1 MTTPD
6 EHEARLRRLYEGVWN
21 GENPAIADELV
32 APEYLIHDRA
42 IAEELRGPELYKA
55 LADSTRE
62 IFPDMEFTIDDAI
75 SAADTVTLRWTMT
88 GTHEGSLF
96 DIQPTGKRVTLTAI
110 EMNRFEDGELVET
123 WTQSDMLGLVQQL
136 GATVR

>member
-96 DIQPTGKRVTLTAI
+96 DIQPTGDRVTLTAI
-110 EMNRFEDGELVET
+110 EMNRFADGKLVET